1 MTITMTTKNQ
11 ITLPKKIVDALHL
24 SKGSLFNIKVNRNR
38 IELIPVETQE
48 IEFTDKEYEKLEKL
62 AREEKKKGEKKI
74 TREFI
79 DNLTKQ

>member
-62 AREEKKKGEKKI
+62 AREEKKKGAKKI